1 MPPRNYTYVHDTI
14 NITYP
19 DGLEIYSAIQVI
31 PAEGGIDTSDA
42 TATAADIL
50 KPETAY
56 VATGKVTG
64 TIEGYDGSVGN
75 I

>member
-19 DGLEIYSAIQVI
+19 DGVEVYAATQVI
-31 PAEGGIDTSDA
+31 PDEGGIDTSDA
-42 TATAADIL
+42 TATADDIL

>member
-1 MPPRNYTYVHDTI
+1 MPPRNYTYVRATI
-14 NITYP
+14 NVIYP
-19 DGLEIYSAIQVI
+19 DGVETYAATQVI

-42 TATAADIL
+42 TATADDIL
-50 KPETAY
+50 NPETAY

-64 TIEGYDGSVGN
+64 TILGYDGSVGN